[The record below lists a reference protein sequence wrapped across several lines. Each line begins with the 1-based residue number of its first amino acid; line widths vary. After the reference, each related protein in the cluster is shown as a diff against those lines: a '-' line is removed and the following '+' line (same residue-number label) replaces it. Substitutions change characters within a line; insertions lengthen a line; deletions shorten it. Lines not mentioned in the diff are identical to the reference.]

1 MSNQPMSTPVV
12 ELVDDGRATGVELP
26 RERIFEILRNR
37 RRQYVL
43 HYLMREAGDQ
53 RVGLRELVDQVAAW
67 ENDTSVKQLDSD
79 VRKSVY
85 TALRQSH
92 LPKLHE
98 VGIVEYD
105 NLRGEVALT
114 DVTRD
119 VYMYL
124 EYVPGDDISWSQYY
138 LWLSG
143 ICSVLTATVWIG
155 VFPFSEVPGIALAGL
170 FVGLFALSSVVHA
183 RHPSERGP
191 KRLDT
196 ILVD

>member
-1 MSNQPMSTPVV
+1 MSSQPMSTSTPG
-12 ELVDDGRATGVELP
+12 LGDDGRAAGVELP
-26 RERIFEILRNR
+26 RERIFGILSNR

-43 HYLMREAGDQ
+43 HYLMTEADDQ

-67 ENDTSVKQLDSD
+67 ENDTSVERLDSD
-79 VRKSVY
+79 ARKCVY

-105 NLRGEVALT
+105 NLRGEVAPT

-143 ICSVLTATVWIG
+143 ICSVLTAIVWIG
-155 VFPFSEVPGIALAGL
+155 VFPFSGVSGIALAGL

-191 KRLDT
+191 KRLDAV
-196 ILVD
+196 LFE